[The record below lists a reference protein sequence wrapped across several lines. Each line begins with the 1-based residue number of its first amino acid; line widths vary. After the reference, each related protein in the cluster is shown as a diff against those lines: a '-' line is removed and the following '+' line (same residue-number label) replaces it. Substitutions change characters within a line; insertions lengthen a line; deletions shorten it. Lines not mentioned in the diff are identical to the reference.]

1 MEIQFW
7 ESKRVNLESLFEQ
20 MKAKTTRHMASILNV
35 TDSAYYPCFKYRLY
49 LLPSFKGITLIIICT
64 SVFRGMFKTCVA
76 ALNEASDI
84 TLHLMPLVSHFKVCQ
99 FLTQERPKQL
109 HM

>member
-1 MEIQFW
+1 MFQVKTIP
-7 ESKRVNLESLFEQ
+7 LF
-20 MKAKTTRHMASILNV
+20 K
-35 TDSAYYPCFKYRLY
+35 D
-49 LLPSFKGITLIIICT
+49 ITKIIICK

-99 FLTQERPKQL
+99 FLIQERPYHL
-109 HM
+109 NM

>member
-1 MEIQFW
+1 M
-7 ESKRVNLESLFEQ
+7 
-20 MKAKTTRHMASILNV
+20 
-35 TDSAYYPCFKYRLY
+35 D
-49 LLPSFKGITLIIICT
+49 ITIIICK

-99 FLTQERPKQL
+99 FLTQERPK
-109 HM
+109 HVTCEGV